1 MRKIIFI
8 SALIFISFA
17 AGAQTI
23 YDGLTYSERNYEGT
37 ARSMAMGNAFTALG
51 GDLGAVG
58 INPAGT
64 AVAKYSQI
72 SLTPAI
78 SIAANSAMVTGATEG
93 YRNTATAF
101 AMPNYGLVIN
111 WNTSRSSGL
120 KNVTFGFVA
129 NQVNDFGGEVYAAGR
144 NDQTTFMGAMAD
156 EATKMN
162 LSGSNLNM
170 NNAYDYDPYKYVVGY
185 QSGMISTFGGNDNQ
199 FVGASELIFDQDGN
213 TYMELGG
220 PIDQT
225 YGRRVTGK
233 KTDFIFNLGF
243 NISDFLYIGANLGV
257 TSMNYYYSD
266 YFKETAVD
274 PADFEIDLDN
284 GERMYFDRMKYSH
297 TFNAETSGVYGKFGF
312 ILTPGFGLR
321 IGAAVQTP
329 TATTV
334 REDWYMDGKTEFTDH
349 RYDASAGSPHDSDQY
364 AFSEPWRANFGI
376 AYTFGKT
383 VAISADYEFCDY
395 TDMKFKRDAF
405 NDDREYFIDMNKLI
419 KETFRTSHMLRVG
432 LEIKP
437 VDRMAIR
444 AGYGLATSPDKDE
457 FAYALTTED
466 AAKGLGWISRR
477 SIAPAQNVAFG
488 LGFISRKSFFADVA
502 CRYSFKTEEYFI
514 PYDTYL
520 ETIQSPE
527 YTIAKDSWKVLLTFG
542 WRF

>member
-444 AGYGLATSPDKDE
+444 AGYGLTTSPDKDE